1 MSRRAARP
9 HKELPA
15 VLCEPQIRLVG
26 EVNAVMV
33 QGFLDQLDRLPKDA
47 PEIAIEVT
55 TPGGDADLGRR
66 MVHAVDTWRERFSP
80 RLLFLGT
87 TSVHSAG
94 VTFMGAFPRA
104 DRYLRRGTILMVHG
118 RQLERRL
125 EISGSLRSILPQ
137 LWELTAQVELG
148 MELEE
153 ESFRRLIKGSRIPFK
168 EILQRS
174 RHRWYMKAE
183 EALEKGLVAGLL

>member
-1 MSRRAARP
+1 MSRRAPGAR
-9 HKELPA
+9 KGLPA
-15 VLCEPQIRLVG
+15 ALYEPQIRLIG
-26 EVNAVMV
+26 EVNAELVRS
-33 QGFLDQLDRLPKDA
+33 FLDQLDRAQKDA

-66 MVHAVDTWRERFSP
+66 LVHAVDTWRERFKP

-94 VTFMGAFPRA
+94 TTFMGAFPRA
-104 DRYLRRGTILMVHG
+104 DRYLTRDTILMIHG

-125 EISGSLRSILPQ
+125 EVSGSLRSSLPK
-137 LWELTAQVELG
+137 LWELTEQVKLG
-148 MELEE
+148 MALEE
-153 ESFRRLIKGSRIPFK
+153 EGFRRLIKGSKIPFK

-174 RHRWYMKAE
+174 RHRWYMRAD
-183 EALEKGLVAGLL
+183 EALKLGLVAGLL